1 MRRALVIQHLAC
13 EGPARLRPL
22 LERFR
27 ILTEAYDQKLRE
39 AQAEIAA
46 LQSELF
52 GPKADRLTPE
62 QQDQLN
68 QLLADM
74 EAESQQPAP
83 DADSVLEEEETEKR
97 SKRKRRTRH
106 PLPAEM
112 ETETVTIEPD
122 LAPCP

>member
-1 MRRALVIQHLAC
+1 MSGKDLRADYQRLVEHAAEVLSGQEPIP
-13 EGPARLRPL
+13 EYRLRPL

-46 LQSELF
+46 LQRELF

-68 QLLADM
+68 QVIAG
-74 EAESQQPAP
+74 
-83 DADSVLEEEETEKR
+83 
-97 SKRKRRTRH
+97 RT
-106 PLPAEM
+106 
-112 ETETVTIEPD
+112 V
-122 LAPCP
+122 